1 MSSIASKSSKVTHW
15 VATAIVAT
23 IVTSVAAPSWANS
36 RVLST
41 AERASN
47 TYPTYLPGQA
57 GCVED
62 LGYGRIRQGCE

>member
-1 MSSIASKSSKVTHW
+1 MNASTSKSIAKQLI
-15 VATAIVAT
+15 AIVAA
-23 IVTSVAAPSWANS
+23 IAASVASPPSSANP

-47 TYPTYLPGQA
+47 TYQTYLPGQS

>member
-1 MSSIASKSSKVTHW
+1 MSAPASSSKMKHL
-15 VATAIVAT
+15 VAIAIVVTAVTGIAT
-23 IVTSVAAPSWANS
+23 PSWAS
-36 RVLST
+36 PRVLST

-47 TYPTYLPGQA
+47 TYQTYLPGQS

>member
-1 MSSIASKSSKVTHW
+1 MTTTASRLKVKQLA
-15 VATAIVAT
+15 ATAIVAAAVAG
-23 IVTSVAAPSWANS
+23 IAAPSWANP

-57 GCVED
+57 GCIDD
-62 LGYGRIRQGCE
+62 LGYGRIKQGCD